1 MEQRFHEIVWG
12 TCRMGD
18 SGLPSGLLVG
28 GADRGIIDMQDAA
41 IVVGGAGFAALL
53 HVLGLAPLLQ
63 RLPGH
68 GYVLLD
74 VLTLLSGHGV
84 AHLVADVAA
93 LLIILELGHGGGRVA
108 AVLLEILLQTSR
120 VSVSGLEGITFGFM

>member
-1 MEQRFHEIVWG
+1 M
-12 TCRMGD
+12 
-18 SGLPSGLLVG
+18 
-28 GADRGIIDMQDAA
+28 
-41 IVVGGAGFAALL
+41 VGGAGFAALL

-74 VLTLLSGHGV
+74 VLALLPGHGV
-84 AHLVADVAA
+84 AHLVAD
-93 LLIILELGHGGGRVA
+93 VA